1 MRLPTGKVATQICKH
16 STLLYAPVEMKV
28 SKDGGM
34 NFINVVRNAPMYKL
48 GIQVLTAKEIITA
61 LLQQQPQINVSTSH

>member
-16 STLLYAPVEMKV
+16 STLLYTPVEMKA

-34 NFINVVRNAPMYKL
+34 NFISVMRNAP
-48 GIQVLTAKEIITA
+48 IVTAKEIITA
-61 LLQQQPQINVSTSH
+61 LLQQPQINVSTSH